1 MSVAGYSVE
10 RPVSIYSLTIVTNI
24 EDRT

>member
-10 RPVSIYSLTIVTNI
+10 RRVSIYSLTIVTNI